1 MPSIYMVSIPLSSI
15 INAISKFIF
24 FKNFLPCINNIG
36 LMMWEELVEVVR
48 VHNTVLRSHRLGDK
62 RSL

>member
-24 FKNFLPCINNIG
+24 FKIFLPCINNIG